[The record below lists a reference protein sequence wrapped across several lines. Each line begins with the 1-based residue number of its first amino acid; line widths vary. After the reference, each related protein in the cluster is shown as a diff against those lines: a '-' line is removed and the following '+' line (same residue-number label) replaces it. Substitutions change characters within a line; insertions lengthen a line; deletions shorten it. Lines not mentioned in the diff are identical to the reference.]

1 MKYEVILFDVDDT
14 LFDFPKA
21 EAHALS
27 SSFEEFGIQDTDA
40 TIVSQYHSINK
51 QLWNEYE
58 QGLITPAELKVERF
72 NRLISSNN
80 LQLNADDF
88 SSRFLNY
95 LGEGAFLL
103 EGAAELCNSLCGQ
116 CRLAVITN
124 GFREVQLARIQ
135 KGGIAVCFEHIIVSE
150 ETGYQK
156 PHTGIFDYAFQ
167 KLNISDRSNVLI
179 VGDSLTSDIQGGI
192 NYGIDTCW
200 YNPLGKDNT
209 TALKPT
215 YEIKQ
220 LSELLAI
227 V

>member
-1 MKYEVILFDVDDT
+1 MKYEIILFDVDDT

-27 SSFEEFGIQDTDA
+27 SSFEEFGIQDKDA
-40 TIVSQYHSINK
+40 AFVTHYHTINK

-58 QGLITPAELKVERF
+58 QGLITPGELKVERF
-72 NRLISSNN
+72 NRFISSNN
-80 LQLNADDF
+80 LGLNAVDF
-88 SSRFLNY
+88 SNRFLNY

-103 EGAAELCNSLCGQ
+103 DGAAELCNHLCGQ

-124 GFREVQLARIQ
+124 GFREVQLSRIQ
-135 KGGIAVCFEHIIVSE
+135 KAGIADCFEHIIVSE

-156 PHTGIFDYAFQ
+156 PHIGIFDYAFQ
-167 KLNISDRSNVLI
+167 KLNISDHSKVLI

-200 YNPLGKDNT
+200 YNPLGKHNT
-209 TALKPT
+209 TAIKPT

-220 LSELLAI
+220 LSELLTI
-227 V
+227 I